1 MTQAIRLTCADY
13 ARLMPLVTRE
23 VAAEGCDLELVLG
36 RRGSWPERAEMLR
49 RALQDSSVQG
59 GEASMGVHLRRVDA
73 GDRSFVALP
82 VFVLR
87 NFTARDLYV
96 RQGSALRDAREL
108 KGKRIGMY
116 SWSASG
122 SIWYRHFLRWCGL
135 EADAAQWVI
144 GDIDKPWGGA
154 RTEPGLPPY
163 VRMAPEGRSLAA
175 MLLDGELDAI
185 YSPPHPAQYDP
196 AKGPIARLYP
206 DPRAVE
212 ARYFR
217 ETGVFPPQHLMVL
230 RRDVWEADRSLAR
243 RITEAFVAAE
253 EAFDAAVHN
262 FPYVSPW
269 FEQDLEASRAE
280 LGANPYAHGL
290 EANRATMEQFVE
302 QGHRLGLTKRRVTV
316 EEYFAEYLAS

>member
-1 MTQAIRLTCADY
+1 MTQTLRLTAADY
-13 ARLMPLVTRE
+13 PRLMPLVTGE
-23 VAAEGCDLELVLG
+23 VQIEGCELELLLG
-36 RRGSWPERAEMLR
+36 QRGGWPARAEMLR
-49 RALQDSSVQG
+49 RALQDSSVHG

-73 GDRSFVALP
+73 GDRAFVALP

-96 RQGSALRDAREL
+96 RQGSELREASEL

-122 SIWYRHFLRWCGL
+122 SIWYRHFLRWCGV

-144 GDIDKPWGGA
+144 GDPDKAWGGRSEA
-154 RTEPGLPPY
+154 ALPPY
-163 VRMAPEGRSLAA
+163 VRMAPEGRSLSS

-185 YSPPHPAQYDP
+185 YSPPRPAQYDP

-206 DPRAVE
+206 DPRPIE
-212 ARYFR
+212 ARYYR
-217 ETGVFPPQHLMVL
+217 ETGVFPPQHLIVL
-230 RRDVWEADRSLAR
+230 RRDVWEADHSLAR
-243 RITEAFVAAE
+243 RVTDAFVAAE
-253 EAFDAAVHN
+253 EAFDAAVHSL
-262 FPYVSPW
+262 PYLSPW

-290 EANRATMEQFVE
+290 EGNRDTMEQFLE
-302 QGHRLGLTKRRVTV
+302 QGHRLGLTKRRVSID
-316 EEYFAEYLAS
+316 EYFAEYLAG